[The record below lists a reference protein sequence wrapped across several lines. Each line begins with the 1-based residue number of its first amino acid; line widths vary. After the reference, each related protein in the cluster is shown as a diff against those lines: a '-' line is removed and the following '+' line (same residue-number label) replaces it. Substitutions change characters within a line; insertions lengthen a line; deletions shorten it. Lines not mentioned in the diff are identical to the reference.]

1 MTGAAV
7 RIWLASVGPTS
18 RRDQSSRRGSKT
30 HARAAGLWGVR
41 GHRFR
46 ARAGDSRGG
55 SSAISTVLL
64 VGVMGLAI
72 IGTFQAT
79 VWWHGRGAALHAAAA
94 AAEAERVLRPSSGA
108 GQQAAAAVASQTG
121 LVDPQVS
128 VSRSATEITVTVS
141 ARVPLFIDIG
151 LGRFTEHVTMP
162 RERITQR

>member
-1 MTGAAV
+1 MRAAV
-7 RIWLASVGPTS
+7 RTWLASTGPTS
-18 RRDQSSRRGSKT
+18 RRDRSGRHRSRT
-30 HARAAGLWGVR
+30 LARAAVLLVC
-41 GHRFR
+41 GHRSR

-94 AAEAERVLRPSSGA
+94 AAEAERVLTPSSGA

-128 VSRSATEITVTVS
+128 VSRSATEVTVTVT

>member
-7 RIWLASVGPTS
+7 RTWLASIEPTS
-18 RRDQSSRRGSKT
+18 RRDQTGRHRSRT
-30 HARAAGLWGVR
+30 LARAAVLRVR
-41 GHRFR
+41 GQLSL
-46 ARAGDSRGG
+46 ARVGDSRGG

-94 AAEAERVLRPSSGA
+94 AAEAERVLRPPSGA

-128 VSRSATEITVTVS
+128 VSRSATEVTATVT
-141 ARVPLFIDIG
+141 ARVPLILDIG
-151 LGRFTEHVTMP
+151 LGQFTEHATVP
-162 RERITQR
+162 RERVTDR

>member
-1 MTGAAV
+1 MIGAAV
-7 RIWLASVGPTS
+7 RTWLASTEPTS
-18 RRDQSSRRGSKT
+18 RRDQPVHRGSSTKT
-30 HARAAGLWGVR
+30 RTAGLRAR

-46 ARAGDSRGG
+46 AHTGDSRGG

-128 VSRSATEITVTVS
+128 VSRSTTKVTVTVT

>member
-1 MTGAAV
+1 MQERGA
-7 RIWLASVGPTS
+7 REHGE
-18 RRDQSSRRGSKT
+18 
-30 HARAAGLWGVR
+30 
-41 GHRFR
+41 
-46 ARAGDSRGG
+46 RGG
-55 SSAISTVLL
+55 SNTIATVLL
-64 VGVMGLAI
+64 VAVMGLAV

-94 AAEAERVLRPSSGA
+94 AAEAERVLRPTAGA

-128 VSRSATEITVTVS
+128 VSRSATEVTATVT

-151 LGRFTEHVTMP
+151 LGQFSEHVTMP

>member
-1 MTGAAV
+1 MRGAAV
-7 RIWLASVGPTS
+7 RTWLASTGPAF
-18 RRDQSSRRGSKT
+18 RRDRSGCGGGRPRG
-30 HARAAGLWGVR
+30 RAAAPR
-41 GHRFR
+41 AHDHCSR
-46 ARAGDSRGG
+46 ARRRDSRGG

-64 VGVMGLAI
+64 VGVMGLAV

-94 AAEAERVLRPSSGA
+94 AAEAERVLRPAAGA

-128 VSRSATEITVTVS
+128 VSRSATEVTVTVT